1 MGFAQSGIKEAV
13 MIEYLC
19 HRPDRRTW
27 ITVNGFL
34 IDRNGGTQPFYM
46 FHPRFFRLTQK
57 LSGIGR
63 EGFDKPTLTLL
74 ENRVKCQR
82 RFPGTTYPGKHRK
95 GVPGQGQVD
104 VFQVVL
110 GCSND
115 HNFVRRSIHF
125 NELACFDQD
134 RVSIYMR
141 EKYFLN
147 LIRLK
152 SLSLRFSKEKGS

>member
-1 MGFAQSGIKEAV
+1 
-13 MIEYLC
+13 MIENLC
-19 HRPDRRTW
+19 HRPDCRTW
-27 ITVNGFL
+27 ISVDGFL
-34 IDRNGGTQPFYM
+34 IDGNGGAQSFHM
-46 FHPRFFRLTQK
+46 FHPWFFRLAQK

-74 ENRVKCQR
+74 ENRVKRQR

-115 HNFVRRSIHF
+115 HNFVRRAIHF
-125 NELACFDQD
+125 NKLACFDQD
-134 RVSIYMR
+134 RVSIHTR
-141 EKYFLN
+141 EKYVLK

>member
-13 MIEYLC
+13 MIENFG
-19 HRPDRRTW
+19 HRPHCRTW
-27 ITVNGFL
+27 ITVDGFL
-34 IDRNGGTQPFYM
+34 IDRNGGTQPFHM
-46 FHPRFFRLTQK
+46 FHPWFFRLAQK

-115 HNFVRRSIHF
+115 HDFVRRTIHF

-134 RVSIYMR
+134 RVSIHTR
-141 EKYFLN
+141 EKYVLN

>member
-1 MGFAQSGIKEAV
+1 
-13 MIEYLC
+13 MIENLC
-19 HRPDRRTW
+19 HRPDCRTW

-34 IDRNGGTQPFYM
+34 IDRNGRTQPFHM
-46 FHPRFFRLTQK
+46 FHPRFFRLAQK

-82 RFPGTTYPGKHRK
+82 RFPRTTYSGKHRK
-95 GVPGQGQVD
+95 GVPRKGQVD

-115 HNFVRRSIHF
+115 HNFVRRAIHF
-125 NELACFDQD
+125 SKLACFGQV
-134 RVSIYMR
+134 RVSILMR
-141 EKYFLN
+141 EKYVLK
-147 LIRLK
+147 LIRPK

>member
-1 MGFAQSGIKEAV
+1 
-13 MIEYLC
+13 MIENFG
-19 HRPDRRTW
+19 HRPHCRTW
-27 ITVNGFL
+27 ITVDGFL

-74 ENRVKCQR
+74 ENRVKRQR

-115 HNFVRRSIHF
+115 HNFVRRAIHF
-125 NELACFDQD
+125 SKLACFGQV
-134 RVSIYMR
+134 RVSTHTR
-141 EKYFLN
+141 EKYVLN

>member
-1 MGFAQSGIKEAV
+1 
-13 MIEYLC
+13 MIENFG
-19 HRPDRRTW
+19 HRPDCRTW
-27 ITVNGFL
+27 ITVDGFL
-34 IDRNGGTQPFYM
+34 IDRNGGTQPFHM
-46 FHPRFFRLTQK
+46 FHPRFFRLAQK

-63 EGFDKPTLTLL
+63 EGFDKTTLTLL

-82 RFPGTTYPGKHRK
+82 RFPRTTYPGKHRK

-115 HNFVRRSIHF
+115 HNFVRRAIHF
-125 NELACFDQD
+125 SKLACFGQV
-134 RVSIYMR
+134 RVSILMR
-141 EKYFLN
+141 EKYVLK
-147 LIRLK
+147 LIRPK

>member
-1 MGFAQSGIKEAV
+1 
-13 MIEYLC
+13 MIENFC
-19 HRPDRRTW
+19 HRPNRRTW
-27 ITVNGFL
+27 ITVDGLL
-34 IDRNGGTQPFYM
+34 IDRNGRTQPFHM

-57 LSGIGR
+57 LSGISR

-74 ENRVKCQR
+74 ENRIKRQR
-82 RFPGTTYPGKHRK
+82 RFPGTTYSGKHRK
-95 GVPGQGQVD
+95 GVPGKGQVD

-125 NELACFDQD
+125 NELACFDQGW
-134 RVSIYMR
+134 VSAHMK
-141 EKYFLN
+141 EKYFLQI
-147 LIRLK
+147 LRLK